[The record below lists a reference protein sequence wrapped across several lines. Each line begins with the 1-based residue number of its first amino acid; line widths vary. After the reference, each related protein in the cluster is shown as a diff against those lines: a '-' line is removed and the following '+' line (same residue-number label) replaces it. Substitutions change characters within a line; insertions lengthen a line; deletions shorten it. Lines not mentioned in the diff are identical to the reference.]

1 MPVKILFVTSEI
13 HPLVK
18 TGGLADVSHALPLAL
33 RQAGLDVRV
42 LVPGYPGVMARLG
55 KASTVCTLEALAP
68 IWSPARLLEGRLAD
82 TDLPLWV
89 VDCPSLYER
98 PGGPYQG
105 PDGRDWDD
113 NPLRF
118 GFLCHVG
125 SWLCSAPAPLSW
137 SPDVVHCN
145 DWQAG
150 LIPALLR
157 HRQGPSVPSV
167 MTIHNLAFQG
177 NFDPLWVT
185 RLGLPMESF
194 HMHGL
199 EFYGQLS
206 FLKAGINYADRITT
220 VSPRYAQEI
229 QTPEMGCGLEGLLRQ
244 RSADLVGILNGI
256 DDSWNP
262 ARDPTLPAAFDAQ
275 RLAVGKRRNKTTL
288 QQDSGLTKDPQV
300 PLLGLVS
307 RLTYQKGIDLL
318 LDTLPAL
325 MEHPLQLIVLGSGEA
340 DMESRLRE
348 AADAYPGRVSV
359 TLDFDEPLS
368 HRIIA
373 GSDLFLMPSRF
384 EPCGLAQMYA
394 MSYGTPP
401 VVRETGGLADTV
413 VDCTESALGERRA
426 TGFTFLNA
434 TPDALMA
441 AVQRALATYELR
453 TSWRQLQK
461 TGMRRDFS
469 WKRAASDYAGI
480 YHALSSRA

>member
-1 MPVKILFVTSEI
+1 
-13 HPLVK
+13 
-18 TGGLADVSHALPLAL
+18 
-33 RQAGLDVRV
+33 
-42 LVPGYPGVMARLG
+42 
-55 KASTVCTLEALAP
+55 
-68 IWSPARLLEGRLAD
+68 
-82 TDLPLWV
+82 
-89 VDCPSLYER
+89 
-98 PGGPYQG
+98 
-105 PDGRDWDD
+105 
-113 NPLRF
+113 
-118 GFLCHVG
+118 
-125 SWLCSAPAPLSW
+125 
-137 SPDVVHCN
+137 
-145 DWQAG
+145 
-150 LIPALLR
+150 
-157 HRQGPSVPSV
+157 
-167 MTIHNLAFQG
+167 

-244 RSADLVGILNGI
+244 RSTDLVGILNGI

-262 ARDPTLPAAFDAQ
+262 ARDPALPAPFDAQ
-275 RLAVGKRRNKTTL
+275 RLAAGKRRNKTTL
-288 QQDSGLTKDPQV
+288 QKDSGLTKDPDV

-318 LDTLPAL
+318 LDILPAL
-325 MEHPLQLIVLGSGEA
+325 MERPLQLIVLGSGEA
-340 DMESRLRE
+340 DMESLLRE
-348 AADAYPGRVSV
+348 AAGAYPGRVSV

-453 TSWRQLQK
+453 TSWRHLQK

-469 WKRAASDYAGI
+469 WKRAALDYAGI
-480 YHALSSRA
+480 YQVLSSRAKTPQD